1 MNMFQIKEQD
11 RTPEELSERK
21 ISNLSDKEF
30 KVVIIKILKLR
41 RSLYEHSEFNK
52 ELENIKKEPN
62 RDEEHNNLKNTLE
75 ENLKV
80 DDTEKQINK
89 LDQFSSVA
97 QSCPTLC
104 DPMNRS
110 MPGLLVH
117 HQLPVFT
124 QTHVH

>member
-30 KVVIIKILKLR
+30 EVVIIKILKLR

-104 DPMNRS
+104 DLMNRS

>member
-30 KVVIIKILKLR
+30 EVVIIKILKLR

-80 DDTEKQINK
+80 NDTEKQINK

-104 DPMNRS
+104 DLMNRS

>member
-1 MNMFQIKEQD
+1 MFQIKEQD

-30 KVVIIKILKLR
+30 EVVIIKILKLR

-104 DPMNRS
+104 DLMNRS

>member
-1 MNMFQIKEQD
+1 MFQIKEQD

-30 KVVIIKILKLR
+30 EVVIIKILKLR

-104 DPMNRS
+104 DLMN
-110 MPGLLVH
+110 
-117 HQLPVFT
+117 
-124 QTHVH
+124 

>member
-1 MNMFQIKEQD
+1 MFQIKEQD